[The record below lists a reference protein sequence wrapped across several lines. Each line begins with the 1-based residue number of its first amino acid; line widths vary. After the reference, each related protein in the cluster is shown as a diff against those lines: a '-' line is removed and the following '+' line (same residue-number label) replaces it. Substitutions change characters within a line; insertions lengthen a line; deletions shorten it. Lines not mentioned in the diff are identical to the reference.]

1 MDMEITIEETIK
13 RIQTMTT
20 YNKEEATELL
30 KKYDGDD
37 VKVIRHYMSL
47 PIETA
52 HSTEEKVHSINQE
65 KYRQIRHTL
74 DRSMKEYRDKTE
86 TI

>member
-1 MDMEITIEETIK
+1 MEIAIEETI
-13 RIQTMTT
+13 RYIQTMTT
-20 YNKEEATELL
+20 YNKEEAEELL
-30 KKYDGDD
+30 KKYEGNAI
-37 VKVIRHYMSL
+37 KVIRHYMNL
-47 PIETA
+47 PIETT

-74 DRSMKEYRDKTE
+74 DRSMKAYRDKTE